1 MKNLG
6 LIIRSAI
13 VYICRGLSS
22 TRSEQLVTG
31 RNDWKIQKDIASMDE
46 LLGFNASAG
55 CKFPVFK
62 QSNSRFVSFLLL
74 GELVL

>member
-1 MKNLG
+1 
-6 LIIRSAI
+6 
-13 VYICRGLSS
+13 
-22 TRSEQLVTG
+22 
-31 RNDWKIQKDIASMDE
+31 MDE